1 MTLKRREG
9 GIEDIRYHFHFTKTQ
24 IDYLESVD
32 RVEQAEKLRT
42 IGFINLTFLL
52 SCFIITYEEYNR
64 LINLLEIKYEKDSH

>member
-9 GIEDIRYHFHFTKTQ
+9 GIEDIRYHFQFAKDQ
-24 IDYLESVD
+24 IVYLESVD
-32 RVEQAEKLRT
+32 RFEQAEKLRT

-64 LINLLEIKYEKDSH
+64 LVNLLEIVYEKETN